1 MFYFGEDINLMNR
14 IFTMKKNTQKFP
26 PPLDADKV
34 RLLEANAILE
44 YLNSDVNGLSEAD
57 AKARLAF
64 YGLNTIQEKHKSN
77 IIKFLS
83 YFWGPIAWMI
93 EIAAILS
100 AIVHHTEDLVIILIL
115 LFFNAIV
122 GFWQEY
128 QAGNAIA
135 QLKKNLALK
144 ARVLRDG
151 QWLSIDASH
160 LVPGD
165 QVKIRL
171 GDVVPA
177 DIALLAG
184 DYLSIDQS
192 ALTGESLPVDK
203 RSGDLIYSSTIAKQG
218 EMTGVVT
225 STGANTYFGKTAK
238 LVNSA
243 KSASHFQKAVMQIG
257 DYLIFISLALVVV
270 LILVGFE
277 RQLPMMELV
286 QFALILTVASIP
298 VALPA
303 VLSVTMAVGAI
314 KLAKLKAIVSRLES
328 IEELAGMDILCSDKT
343 GTLTQNKLTL
353 GEPVVFDG
361 ANEHGVIL
369 AAALAS
375 DSENPDAIDSAILLT
390 LNDKKILADFQQ
402 QHFIPFDPIQKRT
415 EVTIKPLEG
424 HLFKVSK
431 GAPQV
436 VLDLCL
442 PDVNMRKRADQT
454 VNEFAL
460 KGYRAL
466 GVAKTDETGR
476 WIFLGI
482 LPLFDPPREDAASTI
497 QEAKE
502 HGVDIK
508 MVTGDNIAIAKQIAD
523 ELGLGQNILLAEQII
538 KAKDKDDIIHNV
550 AQCAERAD
558 GFAQVFPEHKYWL
571 VKDLQANNH
580 LVGMTGDGVNDAPA
594 LKQADVGIAV
604 SGATDAAR
612 AAADLVLTG
621 TGLSVI
627 INAIEEA
634 RRIFERMNA
643 YAIYRI
649 TETIRIM
656 LFMVTAMLVY
666 NFYPITAVMIILLA
680 LLNDLPILTIAKDNT
695 WLSPTPVRWD
705 MRKVLTVAT
714 ILGVLGVGETF
725 LLLIIARD
733 HFHVS
738 IDQLQTIIFLKLAI
752 AGHLTLF
759 VARTRNCFLTRP
771 FPAPVL
777 LFAIISTQIAAALIA
792 GFGWFVTP
800 ISWEYIGL
808 IWAYCL
814 FWVFIEDGLKLL
826 VYRHLEYRT
835 KRHSRFLSHLRGS
848 LHNQQHKS

>member
-1 MFYFGEDINLMNR
+1 MNN
-14 IFTMKKNTQKFP
+14 KTQPFP

-34 RLLEANAILE
+34 RSLEADAIFK
-44 YLNSDVNGLSEAD
+44 YLNSDVKGLSASD
-57 AKARLAF
+57 AEARLAF
-64 YGLNTIQEKHKSN
+64 YGLNTIEEKHKSA
-77 IIKFLS
+77 ILKFLS

-100 AIVHHTEDLVIILIL
+100 AVVHHTEDLVIILIL

-128 QAGNAIA
+128 QAGNAIE

-144 ARVLRDG
+144 ARVFREG

-177 DIALLAG
+177 DIALLEG

-203 RSGDLIYSSTIAKQG
+203 RTGDLIYSSSIAKQG
-218 EMTGVVT
+218 EMTGIVT

-238 LVNSA
+238 LVSSA
-243 KSASHFQKAVMQIG
+243 KTVSHFQKAVMQIG
-257 DYLIFISLALVVV
+257 DYLIFISLALVAV
-270 LILVGFE
+270 LILVGLE
-277 RQLPMMELV
+277 RHLPMMELV

-343 GTLTQNKLTL
+343 GTLTQNILTL
-353 GEPVVFDG
+353 GEPVIFDG

-375 DSENPDAIDSAILLT
+375 DAENPDAIDTAILHT
-390 LNDKKILADFQQ
+390 LNDEKILEDFQQ
-402 QHFIPFDPIQKRT
+402 QHFIPFDPVQKRT

-442 PDVNMRKRADQT
+442 PDADMRKSAEQT

-466 GVAKTDETGR
+466 GVAKTDEAGH
-476 WIFLGI
+476 WVFLGI

-497 QEAKE
+497 QEAKA

-508 MVTGDNIAIAKQIAD
+508 MVTGDNIAIAKQISG
-523 ELGLGQNILLAEQII
+523 ELGLGQNILLADQLIQ
-538 KAKDKDDIIHNV
+538 AKNNEDITHNV
-550 AQCAERAD
+550 AKCAERAD

-580 LVGMTGDGVNDAPA
+580 LIGMTGDGVNDAPA

-621 TGLSVI
+621 TGLGVI
-627 INAIEEA
+627 THAIEEA

-656 LFMVTAMLVY
+656 LFMVAAILVY

-695 WLSPTPVRWD
+695 WLSPTPVCWD

-725 LLLIIARD
+725 LLLIIAQN

-738 IDQLQTIIFLKLAI
+738 IDQLQTIIFLKLAV

-759 VARTRNCFLTRP
+759 VARTRNCFLARP
-771 FPAPVL
+771 FPAPIL
-777 LFAIISTQIAAALIA
+777 LFAIISTQIVAALIA

-814 FWVFIEDGLKLL
+814 FWVFVEDGLKLL

-835 KRHSRFLSHLRGS
+835 KRHSRFLGRLKGS
-848 LHNQQHKS
+848 LHNRFHII

>member
-1 MFYFGEDINLMNR
+1 
-14 IFTMKKNTQKFP
+14 MKSKSQPFP

-34 RLLEANAILE
+34 RSLETDAILKYME
-44 YLNSDVNGLSEAD
+44 SDENGLSKSD
-57 AKARLAF
+57 AQARLAF
-64 YGLNTIQEKHKSN
+64 YGLNTIQEKHKSPLL
-77 IIKFLS
+77 KFLS

-100 AIVHHTEDLVIILIL
+100 AVVHDIEDMVIILVL
-115 LFFNAIV
+115 LFFNAVV

-128 QAGNAIA
+128 QASNAIA

-144 ARVLRDG
+144 ARAFRDG
-151 QWLSIDASH
+151 QWSSIDATN

-165 QVKIRL
+165 LVKIRL

-177 DIALLAG
+177 DIALLEG

-192 ALTGESLPVDK
+192 ALTGESLPVNK
-203 RSGDLIYSSTIAKQG
+203 RTGDLIYSSSITKQG

-225 STGANTYFGKTAK
+225 STGVHTYFGKTAK
-238 LVNSA
+238 LVSSA
-243 KSASHFQKAVMQIG
+243 KTVSHFQKAVMHIG
-257 DYLIFISLALVVV
+257 DYLIFISLALVV
-270 LILVGFE
+270 ILVLVGLE
-277 RQLPMMELV
+277 RHLPIMELV

-353 GEPVVFDG
+353 GEPVMFNG
-361 ANEHGVIL
+361 ANEHEVIL
-369 AAALAS
+369 SAALAS
-375 DSENPDAIDSAILLT
+375 DIENPDAIDSAILQK
-390 LNDKKILADFQQ
+390 LNDDKALQSFQT
-402 QHFIPFDPIQKRT
+402 QHFMPFDPVQKRT
-415 EVTIKPLEG
+415 ETDIKTG
-424 HLFKVSK
+424 QNHLFKVSK

-436 VLDLCL
+436 VLDLCN
-442 PDVNMRKRADQT
+442 PDNSLRERAEKT

-466 GVAKTDETGR
+466 GVAKTDEAGH

-482 LPLFDPPREDAASTI
+482 LSLFDPPREDAASTI
-497 QEAKE
+497 KDAKA

-508 MVTGDNIAIAKQIAD
+508 MVTGDNIAIAKQIAA
-523 ELGLGQNILLAEQII
+523 ELGLGENILLANQII
-538 KAKDKDDIIHNV
+538 KAKDKEDIIHNV

-571 VKDLQANNH
+571 IKDLQANNH
-580 LVGMTGDGVNDAPA
+580 LIGMTGDGVNDAPA

-656 LFMVTAMLVY
+656 LFMVSAILVY

-695 WLSPTPVRWD
+695 WLSPTPVSWD
-705 MRKVLTVAT
+705 MRKVLTIAT
-714 ILGVLGVGETF
+714 VLGIVGVTQTF
-725 LLLIIARD
+725 LLLIIAKNY
-733 HFHVS
+733 FHVS
-738 IDQLQTIIFLKLAI
+738 LGQLQTIIFLKLAI
-752 AGHLTLF
+752 AGHLTLL
-759 VARTRNCFLTRP
+759 VARTRRFFLASP
-771 FPAPVL
+771 YPAPIL
-777 LFAIISTQIAAALIA
+777 IFAIISTQTVSTLIAAM
-792 GFGWFVTP
+792 GWFVTS
-800 ISWEYIGL
+800 ISWKYIGL

-814 FWVFIEDGLKLL
+814 VWVFINDSVKLL
-826 VYRHLEYRT
+826 IYRHLEHKT
-835 KRHSRFLSHLRGS
+835 ERHSRFLSHIKGS
-848 LHNQQHKS
+848 LHSHNIKHKHT

>member
-1 MFYFGEDINLMNR
+1 
-14 IFTMKKNTQKFP
+14 MKKNTQKFP
-26 PPLDADKV
+26 PPLDSDRV
-34 RLLEANAILE
+34 RSLEVDALLK
-44 YLNSDVNGLSEAD
+44 YLKSNLNGLSEAD
-57 AKARLAF
+57 AQARLAF
-64 YGLNTIQEKHKSN
+64 YGLNTIQEKHKSALL
-77 IIKFLS
+77 KFLS

-100 AIVHHTEDLVIILIL
+100 AVVHNTEELVIILVML
-115 LFFNAIV
+115 VFNAVV

-128 QAGNAIA
+128 QAGNAIE

-144 ARVLRDG
+144 ARVFRDG
-151 QWLSIDASH
+151 QWISIDAST

-165 QVKIRL
+165 KVKIRL
-171 GDVVPA
+171 GDVIPA
-177 DIALLAG
+177 DIVLLEG

-203 RSGDLIYSSTIAKQG
+203 RTSDLIYSSSIAKQG
-218 EMTGVVT
+218 EMTGVVI
-225 STGANTYFGKTAK
+225 STGENTYFGKTAK
-238 LVNSA
+238 LVGSA
-243 KSASHFQKAVMQIG
+243 KSESHFQKAVIHIG
-257 DYLIFISLALVVV
+257 DYLIMMSLALVV
-270 LILVGFE
+270 ILVLVGME
-277 RQLPMMELV
+277 RQLPVMELV

-303 VLSVTMAVGAI
+303 VLSMTMAIGAI

-353 GEPVVFDG
+353 GDPVMFNG
-361 ANEHGVIL
+361 ENKQGIL
-369 AAALAS
+369 LTAALAS
-375 DSENPDAIDSAILLT
+375 DAENPDAIDSAILQK
-390 LNDKKILADFQQ
+390 LNDEKILQSFHQ
-402 QHFIPFDPIQKRT
+402 QHFMPFDPVQKRT
-415 EVTIKPLEG
+415 EVSLKSDEG
-424 HLFKVSK
+424 YLFKVSK

-436 VLDLCL
+436 VLNLCH
-442 PDVNMRKRADQT
+442 PDASTRERAEQV

-466 GVAKTDETGR
+466 GVAKTDPQGR
-476 WIFLGI
+476 WLFLGI
-482 LPLFDPPREDAASTI
+482 LSLFDPPREDASSMI
-497 QEAKE
+497 QEAKD

-508 MVTGDNIAIAKQIAD
+508 MVTGDNIAIAKQTAG

-538 KAKDKDDIIHNV
+538 KAKDQEDIIHNV

-580 LVGMTGDGVNDAPA
+580 LIGMTGDGVNDAPA

-612 AAADLVLTG
+612 AAADLVLIG
-621 TGLSVI
+621 SGLSVI

-656 LFMVTAMLVY
+656 LFMVTAILVY

-695 WLSPTPVRWD
+695 WLPPTPVRWD

-714 ILGVLGVGETF
+714 VLGILGVAETF
-725 LLLIIARD
+725 LLLIIAKNQ
-733 HFHVS
+733 FYVS
-738 IDQLQTIIFLKLAI
+738 LGQLQTIIFLKLAI

-759 VARTRNCFLTRP
+759 VARTRNCFLVRP
-771 FPAPVL
+771 FPAPLL
-777 LFAIISTQIAAALIA
+777 LFAIISTQIVAALIA

-814 FWVFIEDGLKLL
+814 FWVFVEDGLKLL
-826 VYRHLEYRT
+826 VYRHLEHKT
-835 KRHSRFLSHLRGS
+835 QKHSHFLSRLKSS
-848 LHNQQHKS
+848 LHSHKTKHK